1 MDNAPGDA
9 DDSAEILL
17 AGGGRT
23 AVGRRGDVVYRPVEA
38 WTPAVHVLLRHL
50 ETVGFDAAP
59 RLVESGISAD
69 GREQMTFVDGTFN
82 QPGPFTDEGLS
93 ELGRVVRRLHDATAT
108 FVPPPEAHWFDWHGR
123 EWGSGSGDRIIS
135 HCDLAPWN
143 VVIRDDL
150 PVALIDWEFAGPVD
164 ELVAM
169 AQVCWLNVKLHD
181 DIVAETEGLPP
192 LADRA
197 RQLRLLVEGYEMRA
211 VQRHRLVQAMI
222 EFALSEVAWEADDA
236 KVFPGMAPNVDGLWA
251 MAWRAR
257 AGRWMMRHRGV
268 LENALA

>member
-1 MDNAPGDA
+1 MDD
-9 DDSAEILL
+9 EIPM

-38 WTPAVHVLLRHL
+38 WTPAVHALLRHL
-50 ETVGFDAAP
+50 ENVGFDAAP
-59 RLVESGISAD
+59 RLVGSGISDD
-69 GREQMTFVDGTFN
+69 GREQLRFVAGTFN
-82 QPGPFTDEGLS
+82 QPGPFTDDGLS

-108 FVPPPEAHWFDWHGR
+108 FVPPTDACWFAWHGR
-123 EWGSGSGDRIIS
+123 EWGSATGPDRIVS

-143 VVIRDDL
+143 IVIRDEL

-181 DIVAETEGLPP
+181 DIVAETDGLPP

-197 RQLRLLVEGYEMRA
+197 RQLRLLVDGYEMPA
-211 VQRHRLVQAMI
+211 VQRVRLVQAMI

-236 KVFPGMAPNVDGLWA
+236 NVVPGAVPNPEGLWG

>member
-1 MDNAPGDA
+1 MDD
-9 DDSAEILL
+9 EIPL

-38 WTPAVHVLLRHL
+38 WTPAVHALLRHL
-50 ETVGFDAAP
+50 ENVGFEAAP
-59 RLVESGISAD
+59 RLVGSGISAD
-69 GREQMTFVDGTFN
+69 GREQTTFVAGTFN
-82 QPGPFTDEGLS
+82 QPGPFTDAGLA
-93 ELGRVVRRLHDATAT
+93 ELGRIVRRLHDATAT
-108 FVPPPEAHWFDWHGR
+108 FVPPADARWFDWHGR
-123 EWGSGSGDRIIS
+123 EWGSATGNRIIS

-164 ELVAM
+164 ELVAL

-181 DIVAETEGLPP
+181 DVVAEMEGLPP
-192 LADRA
+192 LADRV
-197 RQLRLLVEGYEMRA
+197 RQLRLLVDGYRMPA
-211 VQRHRLVQAMI
+211 AQRHGLVQAMI
-222 EFALSEVAWEADDA
+222 EFVLSEVAWEADDA
-236 KVFPGMAPNVDGLWA
+236 NVFPGVETYAAGPWG

-257 AGRWMMRHRGV
+257 AGRWMMRNRAV